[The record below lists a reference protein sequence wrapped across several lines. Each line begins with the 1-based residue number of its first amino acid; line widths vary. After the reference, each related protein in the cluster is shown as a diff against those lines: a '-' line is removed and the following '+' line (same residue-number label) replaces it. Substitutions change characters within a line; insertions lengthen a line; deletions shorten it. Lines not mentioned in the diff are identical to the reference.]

1 MKSSKKLLVAV
12 ALAPLALA
20 ACEGNNPVEPK
31 QVLHPSFGDAVR
43 HNMAVQIIN
52 PDGHPDLSP
61 PPMDGTRAAEAV
73 KRYREGKTT
82 EVVQQRTTDVGGGE
96 K

>member
-1 MKSSKKLLVAV
+1 MIVA

-20 ACEGNNPVEPK
+20 ACEGDNPLQSK

-61 PPMDGTRAAEAV
+61 PPMDGVRAADAV
-73 KRYREGKTT
+73 KRYREGKTV
-82 EVVQQRTTDVGGGE
+82 EVVRQRTSKMGDEG

>member
-1 MKSSKKLLVAV
+1 MKSTKIMIVA

-20 ACEGNNPVEPK
+20 ACEGDNPFQSK

-52 PDGHPDLSP
+52 PDGHPNLSP
-61 PPMDGTRAAEAV
+61 PPMDGARAADAV
-73 KRYREGKTT
+73 QRYRAGKTT
-82 EVVQQRTTDVGGGE
+82 EVVQQRTSKMGDEG